1 MGKFRIESLLIEA
14 RRGSVYR
21 AVDEDSGA
29 PVALRMFRKG
39 RFEPEGHWSRIPQH
53 TAIGAILETGKLRG
67 RPYAVMEWMDG
78 PQLSLAGAGL
88 DPQKVLP
95 PLLDALT
102 QAHNRGILHGH
113 LRAHNIHMEKRGPV
127 IADYGFR
134 YMDGDDEADR
144 GFVAALAPEQIPG
157 LKGSRAASD
166 VYGLGVIG
174 YALLA
179 GRMPFE
185 PGRDMSALVRAILE
199 ETPPPPPGPA
209 PVVQVV
215 MEMLAKDPHERISTW
230 NALDRFR
237 AIRG

>member
-14 RRGSVYR
+14 RRGPVYR

-29 PVALRMFRKG
+29 PVALRMFHKG
-39 RFEPEGHWSRIPQH
+39 RFAPEGHWSRVPQH

-95 PLLDALT
+95 PLLDALSE
-102 QAHNRGILHGH
+102 AHNHGILHGH
-113 LRAHNIHMEKRGPV
+113 LRAHNIHMEERGPV

-157 LKGSRAASD
+157 LKGSRPASD
-166 VYGLGVIG
+166 VYGLGVIA

-185 PGRDMSALVRAILE
+185 PGQDMSALVRAILE

-215 MEMLAKDPHERISTW
+215 MEMLAKDPHQRISTW

>member
-14 RRGSVYR
+14 RRGPVYR

-29 PVALRMFRKG
+29 PVALRMFHKG
-39 RFEPEGHWSRIPQH
+39 RFAPEGHWSRVPQH

-88 DPQKVLP
+88 GPQKVLP
-95 PLLDALT
+95 PLLDALSE
-102 QAHNRGILHGH
+102 AHNRGILHGH
-113 LRAHNIHMEKRGPV
+113 LRAHNIHMEERGPV

-144 GFVAALAPEQIPG
+144 GFVAALAPEQIPS
-157 LKGSRAASD
+157 LKGSRPASD
-166 VYGLGVIG
+166 VYGLGVIA
-174 YALLA
+174 YTLLA

-185 PGRDMSALVRAILE
+185 PGQDMSALVRAILE

-215 MEMLAKDPHERISTW
+215 MEMLAKDPHQRISTW